1 MALKIAR
8 ISRLRAHQHRQALRR
23 AFRAKRR
30 AIRRTNKFK
39 ARRALALRLRAIA
52 NADRIK
58 FLKSQSRVI
67 SGAKTGLKELLR
79 KAK

>member
-1 MALKIAR
+1 
-8 ISRLRAHQHRQALRR
+8 LRV

-30 AIRRTNKFK
+30 AIRRTLKFK
-39 ARRALALRLRAIA
+39 AKRAAALKLRAIA